1 MSALERFIR
10 ANDKLVNF
18 EQQLTDS
25 VITDSSIFALEV
37 HRDEL
42 KAIWIAIKSLYEKCV
57 DHFDKQETKLADDG
71 REDDSDSDSA
81 TGNTDLDSINSRY
94 HASYDTY
101 VRIVSKL
108 NSNIHERGRLPSI
121 APPNVPT
128 SNFHLP
134 ACDTESFRGDYQSW
148 PSFRDMFSAVYVKNS
163 SLSKVQKLFH
173 LRKKTEG
180 EAHEIVKKCPLTNS
194 GFDIAWA
201 NLTDRFE
208 NKRMLVHSQLRV
220 LLNLATITSESSEGI
235 KGLQRDINSCIS
247 CLKLYDVDVST
258 WDAIFVYICSTKLPR
273 TSLSLWEQ
281 SIKNKKDVSK
291 WSELDSFLSSRYQTL
306 ETISEISGVPTPN
319 LPHSNCNAKKQ
330 NNSSTRKVHSNH
342 AKVSSS
348 QNNPTCN
355 LCIGESHPIRKC
367 PKFLQMNVN
376 DRMSCIKRLNLCI
389 NCFAKS
395 HNVKKCKSPYSCFSC
410 HRRHNSLLHNNT
422 LTPVSIDSTPTIH
435 SQVNEELQDPQIQS
449 TSSIDPPGF
458 PLSSEGRIQ
467 SCFASHSQNVLLGTA
482 LVQITHLG
490 MRYIVRA
497 LIDSGSQG
505 TFLSE
510 RIFQLLKLPF
520 RPVEA
525 EISGLN
531 GVTSANARKLVNL
544 TVCPRFESDVELNI
558 TALVVPQLSGNLPT
572 SPINSSIL
580 QQLPGIQLADPMFYQ
595 CGRVD
600 MLIGADLFNN
610 ILLENVKKNICGS
623 LVAQET
629 VFGWIITG
637 PVVSQSTISSFSTM
651 VSFVTE
657 CTLEKQLRRFWEVE
671 DVPQQP
677 MLSQADSF
685 CEALYTETT
694 TRDEDGR
701 YIVALPFRPEFLEG
715 YRILGDSRAL
725 AERQFLRNEARLLKN
740 VEQKSMYDSVLYQY
754 EELGHMEK
762 LMQPVSADSSKHYYL
777 PHHAVMKPDSV
788 TTKVRVVFNA
798 SCPTSSGISL
808 NDILYPGPTLQN
820 DLAILLLRWRFFR
833 FVFSADIEKMYRQ
846 IKVHPKDSCFQRIL
860 FRMDPS
866 EPMQDFELKTVTF
879 GVNAAPYLAIRTLQQ
894 LAKDSLL
901 SFPHASRIIEQDM
914 YVDDVLTGSHDIHSA
929 IEFRNQL
936 ILALDSACF
945 PLRKWTSNSAQLLQD
960 LPKDHLLKEDFL
972 VLDDTSQTKTLGV
985 RWNAKSDCFFFS
997 APKLSKKP
1005 AYTKVDCPYCCPR
1018 QDPYAENMVV
1028 KGGLG
1033 RDYHP
1038 LQCLQYWREFLGNYA
1053 SIESIR
1059 IPRWVSF
1066 SPTCQ
1071 IQFHAFCDA
1080 SEDAYAAVI
1089 YTRVHLADNTICV
1102 KLLTSKSR
1110 VAPVKSIS
1118 IPKLELCGATL
1129 LAEIV
1134 HSIVPFLN
1142 VNNYEIYKWTDSSIL
1157 LSWLRK
1163 PACHWKV
1170 FVANRVTTITNKV
1183 GIDNWSHVASKF
1195 NPADLASRG
1204 VCPQDLLDNQL
1215 WWHGPPWLEQPP
1227 ELWPGQGYEPE
1238 ETNLEQKSVRVH
1250 LAVCPDKV
1258 DILERFS
1265 CYSRAIKVLCY
1276 AFRFYQRTHPTHR
1289 EHFKYRSTC
1298 LTSVEFSRM
1307 RNKLIVLAQE
1317 NFFPETV
1324 NALSKHENIPKS
1336 SSILNLNPFL
1346 DDNGVI
1352 RASGRLAFAP
1362 SLSYDERFPI
1372 IMPYNCQFSRLLVKF
1387 VHHLCLHG
1395 GNQQVINLV
1404 RLQFW
1409 IPKLRNL
1416 VKSTIHQCKK
1426 CVLHKKK
1433 IQQQLMAALPPER
1446 TTLRR
1451 PFHSTGID
1459 FAGPFE
1465 IRSFAD
1471 RGYKINKGYVCVFI
1485 CFATKAIHLEAT
1497 SSLSTAAFLAAFQR
1511 FVSRRGCP
1519 LNVYSDNGTNFIGA
1533 SKEIAHDFLSSSKS
1547 SLLSQFAPQQLSWHF
1562 IPPGAPHMGGL
1573 WEAGVKSFN
1582 THLKKVSGS
1591 FNFTFEEFC
1600 TLLSKIEACL
1610 NSRPISTISDD
1621 PADLN
1626 PLTPGHFLT
1635 GGPILAPPEPT
1646 YDNDPESVVNR
1657 WQRVKVLHQNFC
1669 QRWKMEYLK
1678 ELHKRNK
1685 WKNPTDNIRIDSIV
1699 VIRDENL
1706 PPNEWRL
1713 GRVIKLHPGKDN
1725 RVRVADIYTQKG
1737 VITRPVVKL
1746 VLLPTQ

>member
-1 MSALERFIR
+1 MMILTALAYSTTTLNKATKVVSLRLFELWPPPAIERFIR
-10 ANDKLVNF
+10 ANDKLINF

-121 APPNVPT
+121 APHNVPT

-258 WDAIFVYICSTKLPR
+258 WDAIFVYICSSKLPR

-306 ETISEISGVPTPN
+306 ETISEISGVSTPN

-330 NNSSTRKVHSNH
+330 NNSSTRKVHSNL

-497 LIDSGSQG
+497 LIDSGSQ

-595 CGRVD
+595 FGRVD

-740 VEQKSMYDSVLYQY
+740 VEQKS
-754 EELGHMEK
+754 
-762 LMQPVSADSSKHYYL
+762 
-777 PHHAVMKPDSV
+777 
-788 TTKVRVVFNA
+788 
-798 SCPTSSGISL
+798 
-808 NDILYPGPTLQN
+808 
-820 DLAILLLRWRFFR
+820 
-833 FVFSADIEKMYRQ
+833 
-846 IKVHPKDSCFQRIL
+846 
-860 FRMDPS
+860 
-866 EPMQDFELKTVTF
+866 
-879 GVNAAPYLAIRTLQQ
+879 
-894 LAKDSLL
+894 
-901 SFPHASRIIEQDM
+901 
-914 YVDDVLTGSHDIHSA
+914 
-929 IEFRNQL
+929 
-936 ILALDSACF
+936 
-945 PLRKWTSNSAQLLQD
+945 
-960 LPKDHLLKEDFL
+960 
-972 VLDDTSQTKTLGV
+972 
-985 RWNAKSDCFFFS
+985 
-997 APKLSKKP
+997 
-1005 AYTKVDCPYCCPR
+1005 
-1018 QDPYAENMVV
+1018 
-1028 KGGLG
+1028 
-1033 RDYHP
+1033 
-1038 LQCLQYWREFLGNYA
+1038 
-1053 SIESIR
+1053 
-1059 IPRWVSF
+1059 
-1066 SPTCQ
+1066 
-1071 IQFHAFCDA
+1071 
-1080 SEDAYAAVI
+1080 
-1089 YTRVHLADNTICV
+1089 
-1102 KLLTSKSR
+1102 
-1110 VAPVKSIS
+1110 
-1118 IPKLELCGATL
+1118 
-1129 LAEIV
+1129 
-1134 HSIVPFLN
+1134 
-1142 VNNYEIYKWTDSSIL
+1142 NNYEIYKWTDSSIV

-1170 FVANRVTTITNKV
+1170 FVANRVSTITNKV

-1250 LAVCPDKV
+1250 LAVCSDKV

-1404 RLQFW
+1404 RLQFL

-1465 IRSFAD
+1465 IRSFAG

-1573 WEAGVKSFN
+1573 WEAGVKSFK

-1657 WQRVKVLHQNFC
+1657 WQRVKVLHQNF
-1669 QRWKMEYLK
+1669 
-1678 ELHKRNK
+1678 
-1685 WKNPTDNIRIDSIV
+1685 
-1699 VIRDENL
+1699 
-1706 PPNEWRL
+1706 
-1713 GRVIKLHPGKDN
+1713 
-1725 RVRVADIYTQKG
+1725 
-1737 VITRPVVKL
+1737 
-1746 VLLPTQ
+1746 